1 MAENSTFEEQ
11 WTLLRKE
18 TGMED
23 APLRQ
28 KLEHFIFRQYGRVVL
43 VHYVKALSAL
53 ELSHHFYLRFRRRSR
68 SRGGTYSLLDRPC
81 GNNHQHDA

>member
-53 ELSHHFYLRFRRRSR
+53 ELSHHSTCGSAGGAVPWRNLFFTGPSLRKQPS
-68 SRGGTYSLLDRPC
+68 T
-81 GNNHQHDA
+81 

>member
-28 KLEHFIFRQYGRVVL
+28 KLEHFI
-43 VHYVKALSAL
+43 S
-53 ELSHHFYLRFRRRSR
+53 
-68 SRGGTYSLLDRPC
+68 
-81 GNNHQHDA
+81 GNMAGWFWCIT

>member
-23 APLRQ
+23 APSGKSWNTL
-28 KLEHFIFRQYGRVVL
+28 F
-43 VHYVKALSAL
+43 S
-53 ELSHHFYLRFRRRSR
+53 
-68 SRGGTYSLLDRPC
+68 
-81 GNNHQHDA
+81 GNMAGWFWCIT